1 MATAKTLAPGAV
13 RSERLAAAIDRALA
27 GDEGELNELLRRGSG
42 LPGPR
47 PNYELARAVGATL
60 ASHGGRADRPI
71 DALGRSEEEFLR
83 VVLAFTLVARSVG
96 HDRASRARAERALA
110 DLQTLAEDPR
120 HVVRAGI
127 VEALRDRLASMGAPA
142 VDDLAAWTDG
152 YLHAHIALEALAD
165 RTWLTTLPTSDA
177 LLARLEEAFV
187 LADAS
192 PRSAE
197 RTQGMR
203 ALRQGMPSQ
212 IATFAARFP
221 EVLAWL
227 EKKTTSTRPETR
239 EVVAAAIRALRR
251 AVVSDREAE
260 RLTALLDATAK
271 PRRDAD
277 RVVQGTRRRGRGRT

>member
-1 MATAKTLAPGAV
+1 MASAKTPAPEV
-13 RSERLAAAIDRALA
+13 RSERIVAAIDRALA
-27 GDEGELNELLRRGSG
+27 GDEGDLFELLRRGSG

-47 PNYELARAVGATL
+47 PNYELARAVGASL
-60 ASHGGRADRPI
+60 ASHGSRADRTI
-71 DALGRSEEEFLR
+71 DALGRSEEEFHR
-83 VVLAFTLVARSVG
+83 IVLAFALGVQSLEQG
-96 HDRASRARAERALA
+96 RAARARAGRALA

-120 HVVRAGI
+120 HLVRAGI
-127 VEALRDRLASMGAPA
+127 VEALRDRLVSLGAPA

-165 RTWLTTLPTSDA
+165 RTWLTSLPTSDG

-203 ALRQGMPSQ
+203 ALRQGMSAQ

-221 EVLAWL
+221 EVLVWL

-251 AVVSDREAE
+251 SVVSDVEAG
-260 RLTALLDATAK
+260 RLAALLEATAK